1 MAQRFEGKNLDEALN
16 NAAQALGVERYQLHH
31 ATLLEKRGF
40 LGGVKRV
47 VIEATVDDNAQQP
60 DVSAPASPAA
70 ARASAAASP
79 APVATP
85 ASVPAADVAPRGAAP
100 VTSPSPGASRGPRA
114 EGRGRSGGGGG
125 RGSGRGRG
133 ARDGGS
139 GGGGRGRGRRSSN
152 DDDRT
157 PLRSGDFERFA
168 NEPMPEQGEQS
179 EMAKIV
185 RDWCEEVLD
194 LVRIDVSVRTEENDQ
209 QILVRLY
216 GRDSARMIDR
226 HGELLDAVQVL
237 ANKALT
243 GRKVEKEI
251 ELDCAAFK
259 ERRAE
264 TLEQQAREL
273 ADRVRRDGRE
283 QLLPAMSP
291 VERRI
296 IHLALQDDAEV
307 ATESRGEG
315 FFKRVAVIPRPAAAP
330 DETPLAE
337 S

>member
-47 VIEATVDDNAQQP
+47 VIEATVDDNAQP
-60 DVSAPASPAA
+60 ANVS
-70 ARASAAASP
+70 
-79 APVATP
+79 APVATRASAP
-85 ASVPAADVAPRGAAP
+85 AAAAPVATSASVPAADVAPRAAAP
-100 VTSPSPGASRGPRA
+100 VASPSPAVSRGPRA

-125 RGSGRGRG
+125 GHGAGRGRRG
-133 ARDGGS
+133 RDGGS
-139 GGGGRGRGRRSSN
+139 GGGGRGRGRRSSS

-168 NEPMPEQGEQS
+168 NEPTPEQGEQS

-259 ERRAE
+259 EHRAE
-264 TLEQQAREL
+264 TLQQQAREL